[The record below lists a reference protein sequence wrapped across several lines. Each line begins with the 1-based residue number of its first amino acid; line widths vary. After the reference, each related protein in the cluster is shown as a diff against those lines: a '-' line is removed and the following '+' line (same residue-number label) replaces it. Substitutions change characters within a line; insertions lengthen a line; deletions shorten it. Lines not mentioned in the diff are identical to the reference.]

1 LTERRQLITRRWRPV
16 GEPARRADDFAEIPH
31 LAITA
36 TPPTPAARQQPDHRE
51 IGARLENWARWATE
65 SERQIGSSATAKMID
80 RAKLEAG
87 IVEPRTNERRAVDD
101 TDALLIERA
110 MRHLTTQQR
119 LLLWWCY
126 IRQAQPEV
134 VCRKMSIQHKPAT
147 VFVHL
152 FRQAQAAVEL
162 ALSARY

>member
-1 LTERRQLITRRWRPV
+1 MTERRQLITRQWRPA

-36 TPPTPAARQQPDHRE
+36 TPATPAARHQPDHRE

-101 TDALLIERA
+101 ADALLIERA
-110 MRHLTTQQR
+110 MRHLTTQHR
-119 LLLWWCY
+119 MLLWWCY
-126 IRQAQPEV
+126 IRQARPEV

-147 VFVHL
+147 VFIDL
-152 FRQAQAAVEL
+152 FRQAQTEVKAI
-162 ALSARY
+162 LSLPK